1 MSDAKITGEVEK
13 KVTVSS
19 EDTDNVRNYSLHFGI
34 AITPELEVSMQAFDA
49 SPLSYELM
57 MEFKLEVCKWL
68 NNCAHESF
76 KDKLWDHPKKAAE
89 DALYDLQFDKD
100 LKEELGDGKS
110 VLDVVSDIQNERN
123 EE

>member
-1 MSDAKITGEVEK
+1 MSDAKITGELEK

-19 EDTDNVRNYSLHFGI
+19 EDTDNVRNYALHFGI
-34 AITPELEVSMQAFDA
+34 AITSDLEKAMQTFDKD
-49 SPLSYELM
+49 PSYENM

-68 NNCAHESF
+68 NASEHESF

-100 LKEELGDGKS
+100 LREELAPATPVSEEKKEE
-110 VLDVVSDIQNERN
+110 
-123 EE
+123 